1 MTSDATEDS
10 DRGGGAAGISLREA
24 RIAQNLGVGDVA
36 HQLKLTPA
44 QVEALETGDFE
55 RLPGPVFV
63 RGFARNYA
71 RLLGLDAEP
80 VLHALAA
87 GLPGEEPLSPAPP
100 SQDIPFPTA
109 PPRRWRAYA
118 VALAV
123 IVAALVAYEY
133 FPTAQEPVAP
143 ESAVPTPAPPPAPV
157 SQPDPGSASVPGTAP
172 GSGASGPSDEPGAAA
187 GPAPGERQVRLVF
200 EQTAWVEIR
209 DRSGKAIFS
218 RLNAPGTEQRVNG
231 RPPLAVVVGNARGV
245 QLTYDEQP
253 VNLAVH
259 TRVAVA
265 RLTLQ

>member
-1 MTSDATEDS
+1 MTSNATEDS
-10 DRGGGAAGISLREA
+10 DRRGGAAGVPLREA

-44 QVEALETGDFE
+44 QVEALEAGDFE

-133 FPTAQEPVAP
+133 FPTAPEPVAQ
-143 ESAVPTPAPPPAPV
+143 ESAVATLAPV
-157 SQPDPGSASVPGTAP
+157 SQPDPGSASVPGAAP

-200 EQTAWVEIR
+200 EQASWVEIR

-218 RLNAPGTEQRVNG
+218 QLNAPGTEQRVNG
-231 RPPLAVVVGNARGV
+231 RPPLALVVGNAHGV
-245 QLTYDEQP
+245 RLTYDEQP
-253 VNLAVH
+253 VNLALH
-259 TRVAVA
+259 TKVAVA